1 MSEMRKLSV
10 RCYRCNKTYTLEV
23 KEDDAIEYM
32 FSNSRRYIQ
41 DIFPYLT
48 PGERELLISGTCE
61 TCFHEMF
68 GQD

>member
-1 MSEMRKLSV
+1 MKRKIST
-10 RCYRCNKTYTLEV
+10 RCRCCNKTYTLEV
-23 KEDDAIEYM
+23 EEDDAIEYM

>member
-1 MSEMRKLSV
+1 MKREIST
-10 RCYRCNKTYTLEV
+10 RCRCCNKTYTLEV
-23 KEDDAIEYM
+23 EEDDAIEYM
-32 FSNSRRYIQ
+32 FSDSRRYIQ

-48 PGERELLISGTCE
+48 PGERELLISGICE